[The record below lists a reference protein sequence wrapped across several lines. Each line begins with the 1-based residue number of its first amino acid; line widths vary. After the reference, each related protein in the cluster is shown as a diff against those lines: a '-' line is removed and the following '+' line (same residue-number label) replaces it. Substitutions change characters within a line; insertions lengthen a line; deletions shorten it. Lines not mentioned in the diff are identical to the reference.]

1 MTESLT
7 ISKAPFP
14 YKSMDF
20 AALRE
25 AGIKYFEKMGTKL
38 WTDFNLHDPGITI
51 LEVLC
56 YAITDLGYRTNFPI
70 EDILASPANYPDK
83 KQFFTALE
91 VLTCNPVTPNDFR
104 KILIDL
110 AGIKN
115 AWFVR
120 PQQQEMQ
127 LYSYKET
134 PGDAKTKWLLGY
146 TNNEHSDTTEVKLN
160 GLYDVYID
168 LDDSIDHTD
177 GDKVDDIINC
187 AWQKLWKHRNLCED
201 YVSVKVIEEMEF
213 CIDLQVDLCPDADVN
228 EVAGKIFYSIQE
240 FLTPTI
246 QFYSFK
252 EMYEGKKR
260 SCDEIFEG
268 PVLYNGFI
276 DDDELNKAQLRKEI
290 YKSDLWQVVMNV
302 CGVAAIKKLRINIC
316 DDGTG
321 DPWCLPVGYNQKPK
335 LNLKNSR
342 VAFQKEFDCVFAD
355 EEKVAERIT
364 LLQKLNKPS
373 KKSHDRPSL
382 SAGTDRDLEKYF
394 TIMEEFP
401 VTYKIG
407 DGQITSDDTELR
419 KAQVKQLKGYLLLFD
434 ELLADYLLLL
444 SRIRD
449 LLSISQ
455 PEEHTY
461 FYHDLYDIPGVRDIV
476 KAANRLTVN
485 ETTIKNWEY
494 SKIIPADTKT
504 ALKEFSKDAGFKSE
518 KDFIYQLSLIL
529 CDKEI
534 KSYEPRIVSQLQ
546 KNDEGRFVIV
556 KNDDYENLTPDI
568 RNEIDILTGDSYK
581 DEKQFLA
588 EFYIGYCSVKIKKY
602 YRHITGELAVSS
614 ADESSWDVFKE
625 DDKNQFT
632 STLKKLVET
641 ETKRK
646 QRKNVFLDH
655 LLARFGESFTDY
667 IVKIYEEQCNCLVSP
682 EGISIDDKLLKIKAA
697 FLQEIPVLSSE
708 RGKGFNYKAQD
719 CGKPDVW
726 DTINVAGLKKRVS
739 KYLGY
744 NDYTR
749 KTLTCP
755 PDFEIVPERT
765 VIEGK
770 VQKYRLK
777 LKNKKEG
784 ILLEGTKDYR
794 QRPNAVKD
802 AKDLREQILRHKEDS
817 TSDLSTGI
825 VVIEPADPGYFR
837 VFVKDK
843 EDNYALQS
851 NILTYEEASE
861 LKKKILTLAFP
872 DCCGIEGFH
881 IVEHILLR
889 PKDDDYTLS
898 EPLVLENKVS
908 GKILPSNTKI
918 TVRGTKIW
926 TRTDENG
933 DFAIMVPQGKKMLDV
948 IPQAGDRS
956 EIDISLS
963 DAITVTPSVLKD
975 PYSFLI
981 TVMTPNWLPQFKN
994 NPNGQNSFEQLVRR
1008 ECPAHIVVKF
1018 CWLEPRDMYNFESYY
1033 LQWLYENALEE
1044 PNDRELTAHVNDLVD
1059 FMKDCSYTV
1068 RDINDPC
1075 FE

>member
-25 AGIKYFEKMGTKL
+25 AGMRYFEKMGTKL

-70 EDILASPANYPDK
+70 EDILASPANYPDQ

-120 PQQQEMQ
+120 SQPQEMP
-127 LYSYKET
+127 LYSYQENSGE
-134 PGDAKTKWLLGY
+134 PKTKWLLDYAVTGH
-146 TNNEHSDTTEVKLN
+146 TDPTEVILN

-168 LDDSIDHTD
+168 LDDNVDHTD

-213 CIDLQVDLCPDADVN
+213 CIDMQVDLCPDADVN

-252 EMYEGKKR
+252 EMYEDKKR

-268 PVLYNGFI
+268 PILSNGFI

-302 CGVAAIKKLRINIC
+302 CGVAAIKKLKINIC
-316 DDGTG
+316 DADTG
-321 DPWCLPVGYNQKPK
+321 DPWCLPIGYNQKPK
-335 LNLKNSR
+335 LNLKNSK
-342 VAFQKEFDCVFAD
+342 VAFQKEFDCVFSD
-355 EEKVAERIT
+355 EEKVLERIA
-364 LLQKLNKPS
+364 LLQKLNKPA
-373 KKSHDRPSL
+373 KKSHDRPSV
-382 SAGTDRDLEKYF
+382 SVGTDRDLEKYF

-401 VTYKIG
+401 VTYKIA
-407 DGQITSDDTELR
+407 DGQITSDDSELR
-419 KAQVKQLKGYLLLFD
+419 KAQAKQLKGYLLLFD
-434 ELLADYLLLL
+434 ELMANYLLLL
-444 SRIRD
+444 SRVKD

-455 PEEHTY
+455 PEDRSY

-476 KAANRLTVN
+476 KAANLLTIN
-485 ETTIKNWEY
+485 STTTKNWQE

-504 ALKEFSKDAGFKSE
+504 ALKQFSEGTVFQSE
-518 KDFIYQLSLIL
+518 KDFIYQLSVIL
-529 CDKEI
+529 CDKDI
-534 KSYEPRIVSQLQ
+534 KSYEPKILSQLQ

-581 DEKQFLA
+581 DEKQFLS

-602 YRHITGELAVSS
+602 HRHITAELAVSS

-625 DDKNQFT
+625 DDKNQFI

-667 IVKIYEEQCNCLVSP
+667 IVKIYEEQCSCLVSQ
-682 EGISIDDKLLKIKAA
+682 EGIFIDDTLLKIKAA

-739 KYLGY
+739 RYLGY

-777 LKNKKEG
+777 LKNRKEG
-784 ILLEGTKDYR
+784 TLLEGTKDYR

-802 AKDLREQILRHKEDS
+802 AKDLREQILRHKNN
-817 TSDLSTGI
+817 SDPAKEI
-825 VVIEPADPGYFR
+825 VVVVKNDQDYYR

-843 EDNYALQS
+843 ENNYALQS
-851 NILTYEEASE
+851 DVLTEGEALE
-861 LKKKILTLAFP
+861 LKDKILKLAFP

-889 PKDDDYTLS
+889 PKDDDYNLS
-898 EPLVLENKVS
+898 APVVLEREVS
-908 GKILPSNTKI
+908 GNVSSSKAKI
-918 TVRGTKIW
+918 TVRGTNIS
-926 TRTDENG
+926 TRTDEHG
-933 DFAIMVPQGKKMLDV
+933 DFTIMVPPGKIILDV
-948 IPQAGDRS
+948 VPETGDS
-956 EIDISLS
+956 SKIDITS
-963 DAITVTPSVLKD
+963 APVTVTPSVIKD
-975 PYSFLI
+975 PYSFWI
-981 TVMTPNWLPQFKN
+981 TVVAPNWLPQFKN

-1018 CWLEPRDMYNFESYY
+1018 CWLEPREMYNFESYY

-1044 PNDRELTAHVNDLVD
+1044 PNDRELTEHVNNLVD

>member
-25 AGIKYFEKMGTKL
+25 AGMKYFEKMGTKL

-70 EDILASPANYPDK
+70 EDILASPANHADK
-83 KQFFTALE
+83 KQFFTSLE

-104 KILIDL
+104 KTLIDL
-110 AGIKN
+110 VGIKN
-115 AWFVR
+115 AWFIR
-120 PQQQEMQ
+120 TERQEIE
-127 LYSYKET
+127 LYSNLDNPADPKKKWVLNYTDNGDSETKE
-134 PGDAKTKWLLGY
+134 
-146 TNNEHSDTTEVKLN
+146 VILN

-168 LDDSIDHTD
+168 LDDDVDHTD
-177 GDKVDDIINC
+177 GDKVDDILNC
-187 AWQKLWKHRNLCED
+187 AWQRLWKHRNLCED

-213 CIDLQVDLCPDADVN
+213 CIDMQVDLCPDADVN
-228 EVAGKIFYSIQE
+228 EVAGNIYYSIQE

-246 QFYSFK
+246 QFYNFK
-252 EMYEGKKR
+252 EMYEDKKR
-260 SCDEIFEG
+260 SCDEIFDG
-268 PVLYNGFI
+268 PVLSNGFI
-276 DDDELNKAQLRKEI
+276 DEDELNRAQLRKEI

-302 CGVAAIKKLRINIC
+302 CGVAAIKKLRINQC
-316 DDGTG
+316 DAGTG
-321 DPWCLPVGYNQKPK
+321 DPWCLPIGGYKKPK
-335 LNLKNSR
+335 LNIKNSTA
-342 VAFQKEFDCVFAD
+342 AFQKEFDCVYAD
-355 EEKVAERIT
+355 KEKVAERIA
-364 LLQKLNKPS
+364 LLQKLNKPV
-373 KKSHDRPSL
+373 KKSQDRPALAIGS
-382 SAGTDRDLEKYF
+382 DRELEKYF

-401 VTYKIG
+401 ATYKIA

-434 ELLADYLLLL
+434 ELMANYLLQLA
-444 SRIRD
+444 RVKD
-449 LLSISQ
+449 LFSISQ
-455 PEEHTY
+455 PEDHTY
-461 FYHDLYDIPGVRDIV
+461 FYHALYDIPGVSDIV
-476 KAANRLTVN
+476 KAANKLTVTDN
-485 ETTIKNWEY
+485 TVKGWED
-494 SKIIPADTKT
+494 SPVIPSDTKA
-504 ALKEFSKDAGFKSE
+504 ALSNFKVDTKFQSE

-534 KSYEPRIVSQLQ
+534 KSYEPKIKEQLQ
-546 KNDEGRFVIV
+546 KNDQGRFAVV
-556 KNDDYENLTPDI
+556 KNDDYEHLPPDI
-568 RNEIDILTGDSYK
+568 RNEIDNLGDDSYS
-581 DEKQFLA
+581 DEKQFLS
-588 EFYIGYCSVKIKKY
+588 EFYIGYCSVKTKKY
-602 YRHITGELAVSS
+602 YRNIRKKLAVSP
-614 ADESSWDVFKE
+614 ADESSWDVLKQDE
-625 DDKNQFT
+625 KNRFV
-632 STLKKLVET
+632 STLQNLVES

-646 QRKNVFLDH
+646 QRKNLFLDH

-667 IVKIYEEQCNCLVSP
+667 VVKIYVEQCSCLVSP
-682 EGISIDDKLLKIKAA
+682 EGISIDDRELKIKAA
-697 FLQEIPVLSSE
+697 FLQDIPVLSSE
-708 RGKGFNYKAQD
+708 RGKGFNYKEQD

-739 KYLGY
+739 RYLGY
-744 NDYTR
+744 KDYTR

-765 VIEGK
+765 VVEGK

-784 ILLEGTKDYR
+784 TLLEGTKDYR
-794 QRPNAVKD
+794 QRQNAIKD
-802 AKDLREQILRHKEDS
+802 AKDLREQILRHKDDN
-817 TSDLSTGI
+817 TNDIGTGI
-825 VVIEPADPGYFR
+825 VMIDRDDQNNFR
-837 VFVKDK
+837 VFVRDK
-843 EDNYALQS
+843 EDNNALQS
-851 NILTYEEASE
+851 DILTYEEASE

-872 DCCGIEGFH
+872 HCCGIEGFH

-898 EPLVLENKVS
+898 DPIVLEREVS
-908 GKILPSNTKI
+908 GNVSPNAKV
-918 TVRGTKIW
+918 TVRGTNIS
-926 TRTDENG
+926 TRADG
-933 DFAIMVPQGKKMLDV
+933 SGAFSIMVPPEKKMLDV
-948 IPQAGDRS
+948 VPKTGSAS
-956 EIDISLS
+956 EIDIRTSS
-963 DAITVTPSVLKD
+963 AITVTPFVLKD
-975 PYSFLI
+975 PYSFWI
-981 TVMTPNWLPQFKN
+981 TVVAPNWLPQFKN

-1018 CWLEPRDMYNFESYY
+1018 CWLEPREMYHFESYY

-1044 PNDRELTAHVNDLVD
+1044 PNDRELTAHVNNLVN